1 MNQSCLL
8 RRLSAHALV
17 REGQEPLERIAQL
30 RSPDAVY
37 GDMLKQ
43 TRNVCDLKI
52 LRDLLDKTDS
62 QLFEDLLA
70 ALK

>member
-1 MNQSCLL
+1 
-8 RRLSAHALV
+8 
-17 REGQEPLERIAQL
+17 
-30 RSPDAVY
+30 
-37 GDMLKQ
+37 MLAQ
-43 TRNVCDLKI
+43 TRNVRDLKI